1 MFIEVSTLAVLN
13 LHQVLPKRSTSD
25 VQASKLLEAVKA
37 VKVPSGFIAVLAQ
50 SLRSSKA
57 GSALDQLDQYSPIR
71 PYYEWHAVV
80 ESKSSTAS
88 TSLGGTHS
96 EVGHSYIKASLPI
109 YFRWSAG
116 NPVSHLVLAT
126 A

>member
-37 VKVPSGFIAVLAQ
+37 GFIAVLAQ

-109 YFRWSAG
+109 YFRGSAG